1 MKMRRISILFVVLIF
16 ISGCRSEQ
24 SREVATQEAT
34 ILPALHEQEFT
45 ELPQDQERPL
55 VLGFSQVGSES
66 AWRAANTKSIKEAAK
81 QASVELLFEDA
92 QQKQENQIQAI
103 RSFITRRVDV
113 IGFSP
118 VVESGWE
125 EVLKEAKDAGIPV
138 IITDRSVNVADP
150 SLYITLIG
158 SNFTEEGRKAG
169 KYVLDKMR
177 LVRGPIQIAE
187 IQGTLNS
194 APAIDRKKGFEEMI
208 SRNPAM
214 SIVASDTGDFTRE
227 SGKAI
232 MTGYLK
238 KYGKDIQV
246 LYSHN
251 DDMAFG
257 AIEAIEEAGLRPGND
272 IVIVSVDG
280 GKEAFQAMLAGK
292 LNCTVECNPLLGP
305 QLIQAAKEVVAGHT
319 LPKRIVTRE
328 GVFTKGTAARA
339 IENRKY

>member
-1 MKMRRISILFVVLIF
+1 MRRICVLVIILMF

-24 SREVATQEAT
+24 GAEVATQEAT
-34 ILPALHEQEFT
+34 VLPALNEQET
-45 ELPQDQERPL
+45 IDLPQDTGRPL
-55 VLGFSQVGSES
+55 VIGFSQVGSES

-81 QASVELLFEDA
+81 RANVELLFEDA
-92 QQKQENQIQAI
+92 QQKQENQIRAI
-103 RSFITRRVDV
+103 RSFISRKVDV

-118 VVESGWE
+118 VVESGWG

-138 IITDRSVNVADP
+138 IITDRSVDVADS

-158 SNFTEEGRKAG
+158 SNFKEEGRKAG

-177 LVRGPIQIAE
+177 LVRGPIHIAE

-194 APAIDRKKGFEEMI
+194 APAIDRKKGFEELI
-208 SRNPAM
+208 RGNRAM
-214 SIVASDTGDFTRE
+214 NIVASDTGDFTRE

-232 MTGYLK
+232 MTRYLQ
-238 KYGKDIQV
+238 KYGRDIQV

-257 AIEAIEEAGLRPGND
+257 AIEAIEEAGLRPGKD

-280 GKEAFQAMLAGK
+280 GREAFQAMLLGK

-328 GVFTKGTAARA
+328 GVFTKGTAARE
-339 IENRKY
+339 IEKRKY

>member
-1 MKMRRISILFVVLIF
+1 MRRISFLFIVLVF

-24 SREVATQEAT
+24 SMEVATEEAS
-34 ILPALHEQEFT
+34 ILPALNGQESV
-45 ELPQDQERPL
+45 ELPQDQGRPL
-55 VLGFSQVGSES
+55 VIGFSQVGSES

-81 QASVELLFEDA
+81 HANVELLFEDA

-103 RSFITRRVDV
+103 RSFISRKVDV

-118 VVESGWE
+118 VVESGWDE
-125 EVLKEAKDAGIPV
+125 ILKEAKEAGIPV
-138 IITDRSVNVADP
+138 IITDRSVDVTDS
-150 SLYITLIG
+150 SLYLTLIG

-177 LVRGPIQIAE
+177 LVRGPIHIAE

-208 SRNPAM
+208 LRNPEM
-214 SIVASDTGDFTRE
+214 NIVASDTGDFTRE

-232 MTGYLK
+232 MTRYLQ

-257 AIEAIEEAGLRPGND
+257 AIEAIEEAGLKPGED

-280 GKEAFQAMLAGK
+280 GREAFQAMLLGK

-305 QLIQAAKEVVAGHT
+305 QLIQAAKEVMAGHT

-328 GVFTKGTAARA
+328 SVFTKGTAARE